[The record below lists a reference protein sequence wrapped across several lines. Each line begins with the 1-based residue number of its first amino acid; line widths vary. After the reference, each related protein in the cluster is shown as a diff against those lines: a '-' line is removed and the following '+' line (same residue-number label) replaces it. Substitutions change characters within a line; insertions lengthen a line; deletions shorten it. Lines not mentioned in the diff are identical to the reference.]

1 MGATKGSVRLHE
13 LIKHTYTANTRVAES
28 EREEVVMLRLYL
40 YSHSFMRDNIST
52 TAKSMWAQVKS
63 VCEAILEENCVQIC
77 LCVSG
82 ERSSWFLSSQEVHI
96 YLYTEPGYSDK
107 GRNAEDDE

>member
-1 MGATKGSVRLHE
+1 MSATKGSVRLHE
-13 LIKHTYTANTRVAES
+13 LIKHTYIANTWVAES

-52 TAKSMWAQVKS
+52 TAQPMWVQVKS
-63 VCEAILEENCVQIC
+63 ACEAILEKNHVQIY

-82 ERSSWFLSSQEVHI
+82 ERSLWFL
-96 YLYTEPGYSDK
+96 
-107 GRNAEDDE
+107 

>member
-1 MGATKGSVRLHE
+1 
-13 LIKHTYTANTRVAES
+13 
-28 EREEVVMLRLYL
+28 MLRLYL
-40 YSHSFMRDNIST
+40 YSHSCTRDNILT
-52 TAKSMWAQVKS
+52 TAESMWVQVKS
-63 VCEAILEENCVQIC
+63 VCEAILEENRVQIY

-96 YLYTEPGYSDK
+96 YLCTEPGYSDE

>member
-1 MGATKGSVRLHE
+1 MVEAKGSVRLHE
-13 LIKHTYTANTRVAES
+13 LKNTPTQPTCVAES

-52 TAKSMWAQVKS
+52 TAKSMWVQVKS
-63 VCEAILEENCVQIC
+63 ACDAILEANCVQIY

-82 ERSSWFLSSQEVHI
+82 ERWFLSSQEVHI
-96 YLYTEPGYSDK
+96 YLCAEPGYSDK